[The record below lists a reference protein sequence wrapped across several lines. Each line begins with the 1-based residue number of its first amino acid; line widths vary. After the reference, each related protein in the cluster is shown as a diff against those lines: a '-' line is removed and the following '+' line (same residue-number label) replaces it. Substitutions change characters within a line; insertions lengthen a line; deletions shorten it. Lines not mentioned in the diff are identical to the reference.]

1 MTPILEIIVVAYFVA
16 AACILI
22 GAFWL
27 VQKNAF
33 LSDTISHSVLIGI
46 VLFYLIFDQISG
58 WGAFV
63 AAALSGS
70 GSIFFI
76 DFLSRG
82 KKISRDGATVMVL
95 SLFLGGSIILITKY
109 ADQVHL
115 DRDSILLGELIFVVF
130 DRVQIAGYDLGP
142 KALYRALVV
151 FVVDGLFIAFFY
163 RQLTMQVFDFQFAKN
178 IGRRGKLLEIGFVFC
193 CSITAVVALDAVGV
207 VLGVTFFITPVATAF
222 LFVKRKLWFL
232 FPIAFLLQ
240 AIALPMGYGLSYALN
255 ASVASSM
262 ALVVTIFFF
271 IVFFAKQFPWRKL
284 S

>member
-1 MTPILEIIVVAYFVA
+1 MTPILEIIVVAYLVA

-33 LSDTISHSVLIGI
+33 LSDTISHSVLMGI

-70 GSIFFI
+70 GCIFFI
-76 DFLSRG
+76 DFLARG
-82 KKISRDGATVMVL
+82 KKISRDGATALAL
-95 SLFLGGSIILITKY
+95 SLFLGGSIILISKF
-109 ADQVHL
+109 ASQVHL

-130 DRVQIAGYDLGP
+130 DRVQIAGHDLGP
-142 KALYRALVV
+142 KALYRALAV
-151 FVVDGLFIAFFY
+151 FIVDGIFIAFFY
-163 RQLTMQVFDFQFAKN
+163 RQLTMQIFDFQFTKN
-178 IGRRGKLLEIGFVFC
+178 IGRRRKLVEMGFVFC
-193 CSITAVVALDAVGV
+193 CSITAVVTLDAVGV

-222 LFVKRKLWFL
+222 LFVERKLWFL

-240 AIALPMGYGLSYALN
+240 AIALPMGYGLSYLLD

-262 ALVVTIFFF
+262 ALVVTVFFF
-271 IVFFAKQFPWRKL
+271 IVFLGKQFRLIK
-284 S
+284 

>member
-1 MTPILEIIVVAYFVA
+1 MTPILEIIVVAYLVA

-33 LSDTISHSVLIGI
+33 LSDTISHSVLMGI

-70 GSIFFI
+70 GCIFFI
-76 DFLSRG
+76 DFLARG
-82 KKISRDGATVMVL
+82 KKISRDGATALAL
-95 SLFLGGSIILITKY
+95 SLFLGGSIILISKF
-109 ADQVHL
+109 ASQVHL

-130 DRVQIAGYDLGP
+130 DRVQIAGHDLGP
-142 KALYRALVV
+142 KALYRALAV
-151 FVVDGLFIAFFY
+151 FIVDGIFIAFFY
-163 RQLTMQVFDFQFAKN
+163 RQLTMQIFDFQFTKN
-178 IGRRGKLLEIGFVFC
+178 IGRRRKLVEMGFVFC
-193 CSITAVVALDAVGV
+193 CSITAVVTLDAVGV

-222 LFVKRKLWFL
+222 LFVERKLWFL

-240 AIALPMGYGLSYALN
+240 AIALPMGYGLSYLLD

-271 IVFFAKQFPWRKL
+271 IVFLGKQFRLLK
-284 S
+284 

>member
-1 MTPILEIIVVAYFVA
+1 MTPILEIIVVAYLVA

-70 GSIFFI
+70 GCIFFI
-76 DFLSRG
+76 DFLARG
-82 KKISRDGATVMVL
+82 KKISRDGATALAL
-95 SLFLGGSIILITKY
+95 SLFLGGSIILISKF
-109 ADQVHL
+109 ASQVHL

-130 DRVQIAGYDLGP
+130 DRVQIAGHDLGP
-142 KALYRALVV
+142 KALYRALAV
-151 FVVDGLFIAFFY
+151 FIVDGIFIAFFY
-163 RQLTMQVFDFQFAKN
+163 RQLTMQIFDFQFTKN
-178 IGRRGKLLEIGFVFC
+178 IGRRRKLVEMGFVFC
-193 CSITAVVALDAVGV
+193 CSITAVVTLDAVGV

-222 LFVKRKLWFL
+222 LFVERKLWFL

-240 AIALPMGYGLSYALN
+240 AIALPMGYGLSYLLD

-262 ALVVTIFFF
+262 ALVVTVFFF
-271 IVFFAKQFPWRKL
+271 IVFLGKQFRLLK
-284 S
+284 

>member
-1 MTPILEIIVVAYFVA
+1 MTPILEIIVVAYLVA

-70 GSIFFI
+70 GCIFFI
-76 DFLSRG
+76 DFLARG
-82 KKISRDGATVMVL
+82 KKISRDGATALAL
-95 SLFLGGSIILITKY
+95 SLFLGGSIILISKF
-109 ADQVHL
+109 ASQVHL

-130 DRVQIAGYDLGP
+130 DRVQIAGHDLGP
-142 KALYRALVV
+142 KALYRALAV
-151 FVVDGLFIAFFY
+151 FIVDGIFIAFFY
-163 RQLTMQVFDFQFAKN
+163 RQLTMQIFDFQFTKN
-178 IGRRGKLLEIGFVFC
+178 IGRRRKLVEMGFVFC
-193 CSITAVVALDAVGV
+193 CSITAVVTLDAVGV

-222 LFVKRKLWFL
+222 LFVERKLWFL

-240 AIALPMGYGLSYALN
+240 AIALPMGYGLSYLLD

-271 IVFFAKQFPWRKL
+271 IVFLGKQFRLLK
-284 S
+284 